1 MAEVQ
6 QTEQEREH
14 WIEEMGAKVKQCELS
29 CVQLQAINKTSG
41 SSLNSAFAERKKLQN
56 LQQNLTET
64 IEKIDVSVAALNE
77 AIRTRNDVQNQLK
90 IAIEIVS
97 SKDNDEVLMNVE
109 R

>member
-6 QTEQEREH
+6 QTDQEREH
-14 WIEEMGAKVKQCELS
+14 WIEEMCAKVKQCELS

-41 SSLNSAFAERKKLQN
+41 SSLNSAFAEREKLQN
-56 LQQNLTET
+56 LQQKMAET
-64 IEKIDVSVAALNE
+64 IEKIDFSVAALNE
-77 AIRTRNDVQNQLK
+77 AIRTRNNVQNQLK

-97 SKDNDEVLMNVE
+97 SKDNDEVLMNME